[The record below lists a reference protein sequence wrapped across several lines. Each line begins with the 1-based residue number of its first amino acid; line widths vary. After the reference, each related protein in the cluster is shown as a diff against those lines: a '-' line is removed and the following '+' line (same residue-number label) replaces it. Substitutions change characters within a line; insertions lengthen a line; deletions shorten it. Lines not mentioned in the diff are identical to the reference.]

1 MDALVRD
8 ARIAYDDEGS
18 GPLRPPPRSHRQPR
32 RRQRI
37 GSVRSQPADS
47 GRAAGSSLRR
57 ARPRPVRW
65 GEGESEYAW
74 PDLARDLLGLLD
86 VLGVDDAVSGIGSSM
101 GTATLLH
108 AVTLAP
114 DRFDRLVLTC
124 PPTAW
129 AARAAQA
136 GVFRAGALFV
146 ERNGKERS
154 YGAGGRSRGRRCSP
168 RRPRG
173 RSTSTRRCCR
183 RSCAGPRR
191 RICRPRGDRRHPTAD
206 AHPGLGR
213 RPGTPRRD
221 RGAAAR
227 PHSRLRV
234 VRRANAPGAT
244 ELGQADHQLPQ
255 LISSTVGSVDGT
267 KTIFSGGLRPTGAA
281 SQTCSPASLWS
292 SGVRRACVPGGRCAS
307 SPTS

>member
-1 MDALVRD
+1 MDALVRG

-18 GPLRPPPRSHRQPR
+18 GPLVVRLHGLT
-32 RRQRI
+32 
-37 GSVRSQPADS
+37 GS
-47 GRAAGSSLRR
+47 RAADVATGAFDPGPLIRAGRR
-57 ARPRPVRW
+57 VVRYDARGHGRSG
-65 GEGESEYAW
+65 GEKAESEYAW

-136 GVFRAGALFV
+136 GVYRAGALFV
-146 ERNGKERS
+146 ERNGKEAFLR
-154 YGAGGRSRGRRCSP
+154 AGGRSRGRRCSP

-191 RICRPRGDRRHPTAD
+191 RICPHPRRSPPSDGRRSSWPGTATRDTPSRPR
-206 AHPGLGR
+206 
-213 RPGTPRRD
+213 
-221 RGAAAR
+221 AAAR
-227 PHSRLRV
+227 PHSGLRV
-234 VRRANAPGAT
+234 VRRANARRAAQ
-244 ELGQADHQLPQ
+244 LGRPDHRLPQ
-255 LISSTVGSVDGT
+255 QRCDS
-267 KTIFSGGLRPTGAA
+267 RQ
-281 SQTCSPASLWS
+281 QT
-292 SGVRRACVPGGRCAS
+292 
-307 SPTS
+307 